1 MFMGSDALYVN
12 FSGRQIYKLDV
23 LNILNQNDFD
33 SFEVTDHQ
41 LFDSLNFTLKY
52 GDKSQILQV
61 LELENKPD
69 DWKERV

>member
-12 FSGRQIYKLDV
+12 FSGRKIYKLDV

-41 LFDSLNFTLKY
+41 LVDSLNFTLKY

>member
-1 MFMGSDALYVN
+1 MGSDALYVN

-41 LFDSLNFTLKY
+41 LVDSLNFTLKY